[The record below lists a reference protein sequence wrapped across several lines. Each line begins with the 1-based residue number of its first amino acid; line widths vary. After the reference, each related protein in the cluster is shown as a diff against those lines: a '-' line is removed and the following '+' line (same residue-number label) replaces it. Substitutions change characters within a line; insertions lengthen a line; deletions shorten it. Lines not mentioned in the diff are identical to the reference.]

1 MATMDVIK
9 LINQPIRE
17 LGLSEEFSERSGKM
31 GYQNIQA
38 IIDARPE
45 DLFNK
50 DDFSYTWLGELSKFL
65 IKHQILHLLQ
75 PAGGRKYV

>member
-1 MATMDVIK
+1 MEAMR

-17 LGLSEEFSERSGKM
+17 LGLSEDFSEKSGKM
-31 GYQNIQA
+31 GYQTIQE

-75 PAGGRKYV
+75 PTGGRKYV